1 MTSTQSVIAAQ
12 PDDAP
17 ARGPGPQQALR
28 LIVCDWNGTLLRD
41 KLEETFFFGLSRRAV
56 WRALRG
62 LDVPALFR
70 LGVHGLQCLGH
81 YLAARWNPRH
91 VPEHIGR
98 IMDLLNR
105 DVFSGLRRDELADY
119 TRRYARRIQG
129 RLDRRLLEPL
139 MALDRDGAVALGI
152 ISAGCRE
159 GITAALDEA
168 RAPFDFVIA
177 NEFRMAGEV
186 TEFFDFALA
195 GDKRDVLLGVLAERN
210 VPPESVMFI
219 GDSPQDE
226 QCLAVVGYPVV
237 SFFANGARK
246 RQLAADCGAFVPAD
260 RADLSRHIA
269 SALSGP

>member
-1 MTSTQSVIAAQ
+1 MTVTQSVI
-12 PDDAP
+12 PAP
-17 ARGPGPQQALR
+17 SDNARAPQDRAPQALR

-41 KLEETFFFGLSRRAV
+41 KLEETFFFGLSCRAV
-56 WRALRG
+56 WRAVRG
-62 LDVPALFR
+62 LDVPALFH
-70 LGVHGLQCLGH
+70 LGVRGLQCLGH
-81 YLAARWNPRH
+81 YFAARVNPRR
-91 VPEHIGR
+91 VPEHIAR
-98 IMDLLNR
+98 IMDLLNSG
-105 DVFSGLRRDELADY
+105 VLSGLRRDELADY
-119 TRRYARRIQG
+119 ARRYARRIQG

-139 MALDRDGAVALGI
+139 MALGRDGAVALGI

-159 GITAALDEA
+159 GIAATLDEA
-168 RAPFDFVIA
+168 SAPFDFVIA

-226 QCLAVVGYPVV
+226 QCLTAVGYPVV
-237 SFFANGARK
+237 SFFATGARK